1 MARPLRIE
9 YYRNVYRITSRGK
22 IYHDG
27 QDWEI
32 LLWLY
37 IERDCGLFGGIHYS
51 TVSKV
56 SAWLRAEMVKDK
68 ELSKLM
74 NRLDSHFKA

>member
-1 MARPLRIE
+1 MWE
-9 YYRNVYRITSRGK
+9 RGK
-22 IYHDG
+22 KGFTYEKNNIFLNDG
-27 QDWEI
+27 E
-32 LLWLY
+32 
-37 IERDCGLFGGIHYS
+37 LFGGIHYS